1 VSRVRPW
8 QTQSTRLL
16 EQYRIMSVRTAVRTH
31 PRTGKDHD
39 FYIMDCPDWVNIMA
53 ITPDQHMVMVRQYR
67 HGTDTVDLEIPGGVM
82 DPGDAC
88 AVATGTRE
96 LREETGYEG
105 EGARI
110 IGTIA
115 PNPAIMSNYCRTV
128 LIENCTLMHP
138 TSFDEG
144 EDIETVL
151 VPISTMDQMVR
162 DGIVQHALV
171 VTAFYH
177 YRLR

>member
-1 VSRVRPW
+1 MMSRMIQRCC
-8 QTQSTRLL
+8 TLL
-16 EQYRIMSVRTAVRTH
+16 LP
-31 PRTGKDHD
+31 PRSSL
-39 FYIMDCPDWVNIMA
+39 PPQA
-53 ITPDQHMVMVRQYR
+53 
-67 HGTDTVDLEIPGGVM
+67 
-82 DPGDAC
+82 
-88 AVATGTRE
+88 
-96 LREETGYEG
+96 
-105 EGARI
+105 
-110 IGTIA
+110 
-115 PNPAIMSNYCRTV
+115 
-128 LIENCTLMHP
+128 CTLMHP